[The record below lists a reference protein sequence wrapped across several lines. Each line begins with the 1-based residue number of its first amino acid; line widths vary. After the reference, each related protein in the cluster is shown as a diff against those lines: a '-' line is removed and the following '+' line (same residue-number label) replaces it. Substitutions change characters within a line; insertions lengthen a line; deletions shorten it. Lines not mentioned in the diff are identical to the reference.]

1 MDINESILSELQGI
15 NKKLEKLDSLEKS
28 VKKIQKDV
36 TNINLHIS
44 KGVYVDIE
52 RLKSR
57 VTELEKKVM

>member
-1 MDINESILSELQGI
+1 MDINESILSELQAI
-15 NKKLEKLDSLEKS
+15 NKKLEKLDSVEKS

-52 RLKSR
+52 RLKNR